1 MDDGGGRQAASQ
13 AMGTAIQVPKRV
25 NRQGES
31 SGSSGVYVCIYFTF
45 SVLDSYSSKDSHVQC
60 NSEVLYKTLYTEI

>member
-1 MDDGGGRQAASQ
+1 MDDGGGGQVASQ

-31 SGSSGVYVCIYFTF
+31 SGSSVYVCISTR
-45 SVLDSYSSKDSHVQC
+45 YSSKDSHIQC
-60 NSEVLYKTLYTEI
+60 NSEGLYKTLYTEI